1 MLDFGNIHGEVN
13 PALRASKAREAV
25 RDVED
30 GLARGAG
37 KLDLSGINAMRRCLR
52 RLRWR
57 SGCRRKRCCRH
68 VGHRRLWHELRWK
81 HLRHSAGRARE
92 FGEAGGHSQDHAAAG
107 TPNTDAVGRLRT
119 RWSRL
124 WRWRWCQRRRR
135 RWLCHL
141 GKESAKGFFLSFW
154 GKIAFG
160 GQRRFF
166 SSSSALSSPFVLIWD
181 VVGVWGNEPKRI
193 SYYRGVWFLGKLGSL
208 FSSWEMST
216 WHSRERILYLLFIH
230 NMRAKLW

>member
-92 FGEAGGHSQDHAAAG
+92 FGEAGSHRKDHAAAG
-107 TPNTDAVGRLRT
+107 TANADALGRLR
-119 RWSRL
+119 RWWSR
-124 WRWRWCQRRRR
+124 RWWWCQRRRR

-193 SYYRGVWFLGKLGSL
+193 SYCRSWARSSL
-208 FSSWEMST
+208 ISSWEMSSDT
-216 WHSRERILYLLFIH
+216 SRERIWYLITWT
-230 NMRAKLW
+230 KTWE